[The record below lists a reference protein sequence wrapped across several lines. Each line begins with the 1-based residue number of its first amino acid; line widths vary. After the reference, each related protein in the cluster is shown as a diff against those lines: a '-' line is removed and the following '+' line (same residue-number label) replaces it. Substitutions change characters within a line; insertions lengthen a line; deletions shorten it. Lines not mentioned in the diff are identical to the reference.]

1 MKKVYFSKNKAKI
14 VFAIKLGESV
24 KNISFSNFGG
34 SYSTSD
40 EDEQKKIEDT
50 FYFKNGLIYSVS
62 EKKTENKQSDKIED
76 TEVQVYDNVTDINGA
91 VAILKGD
98 PYKVH
103 HMKLKSPGEVMEQA
117 NLYNVSFPN
126 WTPQ

>member
-14 VFAIKLGESV
+14 VFTIKVGDVV

-34 SYSTSD
+34 SYSTSGV
-40 EDEQKKIEDT
+40 EEQKVIEDT

-62 EKKTENKQSDKIED
+62 EKKPEKKQSDK
-76 TEVQVYDNVTDINGA
+76 VKMPARVYDNVTDINGA
-91 VAILKGD
+91 VATLKGE

-103 HMKLKSPGEVMEQA
+103 HMKLKDPASVIEQA
-117 NLYNVSFPN
+117 ELNDVSFPN
-126 WTPQ
+126 WKVE